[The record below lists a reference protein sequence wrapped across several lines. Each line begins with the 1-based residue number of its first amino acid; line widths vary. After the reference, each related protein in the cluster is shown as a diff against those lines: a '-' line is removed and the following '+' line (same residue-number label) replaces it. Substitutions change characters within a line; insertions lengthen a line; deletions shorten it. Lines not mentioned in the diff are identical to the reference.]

1 MRAYV
6 DCVLAIL
13 PFEPAAH
20 QQLGGPLCVYV
31 GHPLIDLAKPTA
43 TRAGIPR

>member
-13 PFEPAAH
+13 PFEPAVYVE
-20 QQLGGPLCVYV
+20 LDGPPCLYV
-31 GHPLIDLAKPTA
+31 GHPLVEAARIL
-43 TRAGIPR
+43 RREYGEYR

>member
-20 QQLGGPLCVYV
+20 GA
-31 GHPLIDLAKPTA
+31 LAGRPA
-43 TRAGIPR
+43 SMWAIR